1 MERLLLVG
9 GRGQMGQMFHAFLRP
24 YFAIDILDLDNAAQS
39 DALLANADIVI
50 ITVPLTS
57 TTSVIR
63 ALAPMLKP
71 NALLADFCS
80 IKSEPLTVMLKHHL
94 GPVVSLHPMF
104 GPGAER
110 LHGQTVVVC
119 EGRSPERARPL
130 LNVMQ
135 TQGARLVFCSAE
147 EHDQMMTVVQ
157 AVRHFVTFSLG
168 SFLASENVDVT
179 RSLQFASPVYRL
191 EIDMVSRL
199 LAQDASL
206 YTDIM
211 LASEER
217 RAMIKKLAAHYQQL
231 AELVSNNDR
240 EGLLQHFNH
249 AKTAFTQE
257 AQRAMQESNVVIA
270 ALAQQLESDKAERTP
285 RVEAAS

>member
-1 MERLLLVG
+1 MPAVVQSQQAALPTLVLVG
-9 GRGQMGQMFHAFLRP
+9 GRGQMGQMFQRFLAPQFEVRV
-24 YFAIDILDLDNAAQS
+24 LDRDNLAEMPALIAQ
-39 DALLANADIVI
+39 ADYVVV
-50 ITVPLTS
+50 TVPLPQTNA
-57 TTSVIR
+57 VI
-63 ALAPMLKP
+63 AELSPYLQAE
-71 NALLADFCS
+71 AVLADFCS
-80 IKSEPLTVMLKHHL
+80 LKTGPLQVMLKHHR
-94 GPVVSLHPMF
+94 GPVVGLHPMF

-119 EGRSPERARPL
+119 EGRHLERARPL
-130 LNVMQ
+130 LNVVQ

-168 SFLASENVDVT
+168 SFLASEKVDVT

-217 RAMIKKLAAHYQQL
+217 RTMIKKLATHYQQL
-231 AELVSNNDR
+231 AELVSNHDR

-257 AQRAMQESNVVIA
+257 AQRAMSESNVVIG
-270 ALAQQLESDKAERTP
+270 ALAQHLAEK
-285 RVEAAS
+285 